1 QAERI
6 HRESGGNPLFALEL
20 ARADGAAGSLARL
33 VRERL
38 ERLPAELAD
47 VLRWA
52 SVLGGSFAVDRLQG
66 LLALEAEPY
75 LEVLEQ
81 LARLG
86 WLTLEHDSARF
97 AHELVR
103 RAIYDGMS
111 GPRRRLMHTK
121 VARHTDDAG
130 ELAHH
135 AVLAGQASMAV
146 RACLAA
152 GRRCLGLLASA
163 EALALAQRGL
173 TYVTGLP
180 QPEACLLELELHEL
194 ALFARRPDDPEAF
207 ARRLGELAVQA
218 LAMSELACARRG
230 FYLQAFLRWERGEV
244 VDTRTYSL
252 EAERCSR
259 LAAPD
264 ERVRG
269 LADAAHCLIAL
280 ERDLTDAEA
289 FVSEAEALIAEGL
302 PDLAEV
308 SLCRGALELYGGDL
322 DAAEVALSHAR
333 DRARAQADRLLEFFT
348 LELLVELELARGRPG
363 EDTPTLMVAL
373 AEARSGSELPFALAL
388 RTLTRHALGRA
399 DADELARAM
408 HALTLADAKHRS
420 SRLLLHWAQL
430 ALARG
435 ELALAATKARE
446 ALVLAEAVG
455 RGSELMIARAVLV
468 LSGAEERASLQALT
482 HGSARA
488 LGLRAQALEVRRW
501 NT

>member
-1 QAERI
+1 
-6 HRESGGNPLFALEL
+6 
-20 ARADGAAGSLARL
+20 

-52 SVLGGSFAVDRLQG
+52 SVLGASFAVDRLQG
-66 LLALEAEPY
+66 LLALDPEPY
-75 LEVLEQ
+75 IDVLEQ

-111 GPRRRLMHTK
+111 GPRRRLMHAK
-121 VARHTDDAG
+121 VARHTGDAA

-135 AVLAGQASMAV
+135 TVLAGDAQAAV

-173 TYVTGLP
+173 AHVRSLP
-180 QPEACLLELELHEL
+180 QPEACMLELELHEL
-194 ALFARRPDDPEAF
+194 ALFARRPDEPEAF

-244 VDTRTYSL
+244 VDARTYSL

-289 FVSEAEALIAEGL
+289 FVSEAEALIATGL

-308 SLCRGALELYGGDL
+308 SLCRGALELYRGDH
-322 DAAEVALSHAR
+322 DAAARALSHAR
-333 DRARAQADRLLEFFT
+333 ERARAQSERLLEFFT
-348 LELLVELELARGRPG
+348 LELLVELELARGRFD
-363 EDTPTLMVAL
+363 EDLPTLMVTL

-388 RTLTRHALGRA
+388 QALMRHALGRA
-399 DADELARAM
+399 PVHELAQAM
-408 HALTLADAKHRS
+408 HTLALADAKHRS
-420 SRLLLHWAQL
+420 SRLLLHWAEL

-435 ELALAATKARE
+435 EHALASEKARE
-446 ALVLAEAVG
+446 ALGLAEAVG
-455 RGSELMIARAVLV
+455 RGSEQMIAHAVLV
-468 LSGAEERASLQALT
+468 RADAAERDTLQALT

-488 LGLRAQALEVRRW
+488 QGLRAQALEVR
-501 NT
+501 